1 MESVGR
7 RKILIADDDKLNVS
21 LMENY
26 LSDDYD
32 IITVNNG
39 DQALEQVKKEQPDLI
54 LLDVIMPGI
63 DGFDVCKIIKHDY
76 HMDFIPIVM
85 LTALTSMENH
95 EKGIESG
102 ADDFLVKPASKFELN
117 KKISSLLRIKEQH
130 DILLT
135 DRNKAYDYLDYVGVL
150 VVVVDT
156 DYKLVH
162 INKKGS
168 ELIGYGIDEIIHKPW
183 ITKAVPTNYAD
194 YVKDIYDNLQKGIVN
209 SYEYHEYPILTS
221 NGNERLFKWYDSLLF
236 DAHGK
241 FSGILMSGE
250 DITDK
255 RMAEL
260 KMQEYAKQLEH
271 SNELK
276 DLFTDVLR
284 HDLLNPAG
292 LIRSFTE
299 ILEETDL
306 DSNQKKLIRNIKKSN
321 SQLIELIEDAAQLA
335 KVEAMDDL
343 AFVRID
349 AASFLRDVVNSFKYN
364 MDSKGIKAELMFEG
378 SYPVL
383 ANHIIAQVFSN
394 LVSNAIKYGKNEG
407 IIKIKIDDIGDKWK
421 IFVIDQGDG
430 IPDDAKATVFDRFKR
445 LHQAQIKGSGLGLA
459 IVKRIVDLHGESVGV
474 IDNPEGCGSAF
485 YVTFKKAY

>member
-1 MESVGR
+1 
-7 RKILIADDDKLNVS
+7 
-21 LMENY
+21 
-26 LSDDYD
+26 
-32 IITVNNG
+32 
-39 DQALEQVKKEQPDLI
+39 
-54 LLDVIMPGI
+54 
-63 DGFDVCKIIKHDY
+63 
-76 HMDFIPIVM
+76 
-85 LTALTSMENH
+85 LTS
-95 EKGIESG
+95 S
-102 ADDFLVKPASKFELN
+102 
-117 KKISSLLRIKEQH
+117 
-130 DILLT
+130 
-135 DRNKAYDYLDYVGVL
+135 
-150 VVVVDT
+150 
-156 DYKLVH
+156 
-162 INKKGS
+162 
-168 ELIGYGIDEIIHKPW
+168 
-183 ITKAVPTNYAD
+183 
-194 YVKDIYDNLQKGIVN
+194 
-209 SYEYHEYPILTS
+209 
-221 NGNERLFKWYDSLLF
+221 GNERLFKWYDSLLF

-241 FSGILMSGE
+241 ISGILMSGE
-250 DITDK
+250 DITGK

-306 DSNQKKLIRNIKKSN
+306 DSIQKKLIGNIKKSN

-394 LVSNAIKYGKNEG
+394 LVSNAIKYGKKEG

-474 IDNPEGCGSAF
+474 IDNPDGCGSAF